1 MSIVSVRE
9 CFAACFF
16 LFVSFYNNINNNAS
30 IFMVENKLPSV
41 GSSNKYMFNFPAK
54 VCKETDA
61 ERMLAGKLF
70 HTRGPATVKYS
81 LVHCEP
87 I

>member
-1 MSIVSVRE
+1 
-9 CFAACFF
+9 
-16 LFVSFYNNINNNAS
+16 
-30 IFMVENKLPSV
+30 MVENKLPSV

-87 I
+87 K